1 MLILETPLVLLAQ
14 ITLNAMAQLS
24 AAVKVDVSLVP
35 AATRGR
41 SKLMITATMASNA
54 YRVAVPQMSAPLSS
68 SVSNRAK

>member
-35 AATRGR
+35 SATRGK

-54 YRVAVPQMSAPLSS
+54 YRVAVPQMSAPQSS